1 MSGGSFVGGG
11 LLSGEQTKASIKL
24 RIPRAAGIG
33 DKFANRHGQKGV
45 CSLLFQHADMPFTS
59 EGVVPDLLFNPH
71 GFPSRMTIGML
82 VEMMAGKAGASEG
95 RFVNCTAF
103 RKYRSE
109 FLKDDNNEDDVF
121 LQRDPVTAQ
130 EDPLIERGAIELPD
144 EGQRGESDDE
154 DMDDARRELL
164 NESSLSVAR
173 GGIRRK
179 VKTSGFDY
187 KFNKQK
193 LDKINSRK
201 RQNQAAEYFGSA
213 LTANGYRFH
222 GTEEM

>member
-1 MSGGSFVGGG
+1 MRRSVLPAHARLFLPLLRFCATASAAPLNSWTPSSAADTIFALSSG
-11 LLSGEQTKASIKL
+11 
-24 RIPRAAGIG
+24 
-33 DKFANRHGQKGV
+33 
-45 CSLLFQHADMPFTS
+45 
-59 EGVVPDLLFNPH
+59 
-71 GFPSRMTIGML
+71 
-82 VEMMAGKAGASEG
+82 AGKAGASEG